1 MIGSARGA
9 CSSLSCRQCKEG
21 RLYNYFASFMN
32 HHGVNIVVAVHKQTR
47 QLNVKLGRVATLVAQ
62 TGTACTQLLKQ
73 SFHFVHV

>member
-1 MIGSARGA
+1 M
-9 CSSLSCRQCKEG
+9 
-21 RLYNYFASFMN
+21 NY
-32 HHGVNIVVAVHKQTR
+32 HGVNIVVAVHKQTR